1 MNTSHEHAVDARD
14 LAFAYRDRPALD
26 GVSFAVHKGEV
37 FGFLGPNG
45 SGKTTLFRI
54 LATLL
59 RPDRG
64 RLTVLEHSFPD
75 EASAIRRRLGVV
87 FQAPSLDRELT
98 VGENLGCH
106 GRLYGL
112 SRRQIGERSAELL
125 DRFGLAD
132 RAGDRVAALSGGLA
146 RRVEI
151 AKALLPRP
159 ELLLLDEP
167 STGLDPGARRD
178 LADRLATLAGD
189 GVTVLLTTHFM
200 EEAERCH
207 RLALTSRG
215 RIVAEGTPAELK
227 AEVGGDVV
235 TLETEDADALR
246 RDLEER
252 FSISA
257 EIVEGRVRFEHD
269 SAHALLASLAE
280 AFPGRIRSMTVA
292 RPTLEDVFLKHTG
305 HGLSQD
311 EMDGLGEREGVA

>member
-1 MNTSHEHAVDARD
+1 MSHENAVDASD
-14 LAFAYRDRPALD
+14 LAFAYGDRPALD
-26 GVSFAVHKGEV
+26 GVSFVVRRGEV

-59 RPDRG
+59 MPDRG
-64 RLTVLEHSFPD
+64 RLSVLGHGFPD
-75 EASAIRRRLGVV
+75 EASAIRRKLGVV

-98 VGENLGCH
+98 VAENLRCH

-112 SRRQIGERSAELL
+112 SRRRIGERSARLL
-125 DRFGLAD
+125 DRFGLTGRSD
-132 RAGDRVAALSGGLA
+132 DRVATLSGGLA

-151 AKALLPRP
+151 AKALLPEP
-159 ELLLLDEP
+159 DLLLLDEP

-178 LADRLATLAGD
+178 LGDRLATLAGD
-189 GVTVLLTTHFM
+189 GVTVLLTTHYM

-215 RIVAEGTPAELK
+215 KIVAEGTPADLK
-227 AEVGGDVV
+227 DEVGGDVV
-235 TLETEDADALR
+235 SLEAADPEALR
-246 RDLEER
+246 RDVESR
-252 FSISA
+252 FSVSA
-257 EIVEGRVRFEHD
+257 EILEGRVRFEHD
-269 SAHALLASLAE
+269 AAHALLAPLAE

-311 EMDGLGEREGVA
+311 EMDGAKKGEAA